1 MVVELVGAVLGAV
14 AAVAVV
20 RPFRRARRLAD
31 AQADAERGREH
42 RCRLLRSA
50 ADMAI
55 TFTPAG
61 PDGCRYVT
69 VARVR
74 ELAAEHFAVQA
85 GPEEAAAAL
94 AARLHYRGWFGI
106 RTDLQEQG

>member
-1 MVVELVGAVLGAV
+1 MLLETVAAMLGAG
-14 AAVAVV
+14 AAVVVV
-20 RPFRRARRLAD
+20 RPFRRARQLAEVE
-31 AQADAERGREH
+31 AAAERGREH
-42 RCRLLRSA
+42 RRRLLRSA

-69 VARVR
+69 VARVQ
-74 ELAAEHFAVQA
+74 ELATEHFAVQA

-94 AARLHYRGWFGI
+94 AARLHYRGWFGV
-106 RTDLQEQG
+106 RTDLHERG